1 MPRTPK
7 KEKRPLG
14 RPPTGITPA
23 RSVRLSPI
31 IWKAI
36 DVWQHTRIDRPVLT
50 SSGAVR
56 RLLVMALLKEGIELP
71 DEIIEEMA

>member
-1 MPRTPK
+1 MR
-7 KEKRPLG
+7 KERKRLG

-31 IWKAI
+31 IWRAI
-36 DVWQHTRIDRPVLT
+36 DIWQHTRIDKPVLT

-56 RLLVMALLKEGIELP
+56 RLLVMALVKEGIALP
-71 DEIIEEMA
+71 DDLIEEMS